1 MRKVK
6 KLMSGILAMGM
17 AIALSIPV
25 AADEAMPMSAIDF
38 KFPARFISYSNSYNS
53 VIRSKEDVS
62 YNYVNNT
69 SGFDLWVVTKAGTDK
84 SNQTKN
90 GHAIVPRGAWFIAN
104 YVYENGYR
112 SCFLNVT
119 TATSGTSGTLRGEG
133 SPDSV
138 GSYPVANR

>member
-25 AADEAMPMSAIDF
+25 AADEAMPMSAIDS
-38 KFPARFISYSNSYNS
+38 KFPAQFISYSKSYNS

-84 SNQTKN
+84 SK
-90 GHAIVPRGAWFIAN
+90 AD
-104 YVYENGYR
+104 
-112 SCFLNVT
+112 
-119 TATSGTSGTLRGEG
+119 
-133 SPDSV
+133 DSSIMRRLPTQ
-138 GSYPVANR
+138 GGLHGCE